1 MILATQPNIRRP
13 PSTTSVNPRTH
24 CTIVPIVYHC
34 NPSLYPAIVHY
45 KAVLDVADVCRR
57 MRAVVDAKCAEHGI
71 KTEPK
76 LMMENGRYVWGR
88 K

>member
-1 MILATQPNIRRP
+1 M
-13 PSTTSVNPRTH
+13 
-24 CTIVPIVYHC
+24 
-34 NPSLYPAIVHY
+34 YPTIVHY